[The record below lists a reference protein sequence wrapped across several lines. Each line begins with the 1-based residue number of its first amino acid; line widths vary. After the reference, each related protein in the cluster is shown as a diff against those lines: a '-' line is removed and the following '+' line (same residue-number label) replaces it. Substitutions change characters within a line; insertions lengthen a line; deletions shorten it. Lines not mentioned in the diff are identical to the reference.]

1 MVGEQ
6 AGGGSN
12 PPSQLP
18 ISQKENME
26 NKADKV
32 IANVP
37 MSMLPEETSVGSRF
51 EVSAV
56 IDGMDGDMATVR
68 LESFE
73 MEEQPEEQVTEED
86 ARNAAMQ
93 MDEQMGYME

>member
-1 MVGEQ
+1 MVGEK

-18 ISQKENME
+18 FSQKENME
-26 NKADKV
+26 NKTEKI
-32 IANVP
+32 IAQVP
-37 MSMLPEETSVGSRF
+37 ASMLPEGSEVGSRF
-51 EVSAV
+51 EISGV
-56 IDGMDGDMATVR
+56 IDGMDGDMAMIK

-73 MEEQPEEQVTEED
+73 MEEQAEEQVTEED

-93 MDEQMGYME
+93 MDEQMGYSE

>member
-1 MVGEQ
+1 
-6 AGGGSN
+6 
-12 PPSQLP
+12 
-18 ISQKENME
+18 
-26 NKADKV
+26 
-32 IANVP
+32 
-37 MSMLPEETSVGSRF
+37 MLPEETSVGSRF

-56 IDGMDGDMATVR
+56 IDGIDGDMATVR

-73 MEEQPEEQVTEED
+73 MEEQAEEQVTEED

>member
-6 AGGGSN
+6 MGGGSN

-18 ISQKENME
+18 NAQKENMK

-37 MSMLPEETSVGSRF
+37 VSMLPEETSVGSRF